1 MRWPRLAEASF
12 SSESLKLSHRIYV
25 DRAPCRHEQ
34 AMRGYVR
41 QFRGRTVQ
49 IRSIRRRGHTGIS
62 AATDSGTTAAINL
75 RLILLISA
83 LAVPVL
89 TLLLVHVV
97 LPTLLLP
104 RPVEGMAPAPAARP
118 AQPPA
123 LQPAPTDKRAL
134 APSGQAEGRG
144 SLPPA
149 TDTGAA
155 PPELPVSREQAR
167 ARCLALAAEKG
178 IAWDTIS
185 AVADA
190 PGVLFSLDA
199 KDSGLSL
206 AVCLDKSP
214 YLVLSDQD

>member
-75 RLILLISA
+75 RPILLISA

-104 RPVEGMAPAPAARP
+104 RPVEGTA
-118 AQPPA
+118 
-123 LQPAPTDKRAL
+123 PAPTDKRAL

-167 ARCLALAAEKG
+167 ARCLALATEKG

>member
-75 RLILLISA
+75 RPILLISA

-104 RPVEGMAPAPAARP
+104 RPVEGTA
-118 AQPPA
+118 
-123 LQPAPTDKRAL
+123 PAPTDKRAL